1 MNKENF
7 THSKIIKIEPYCNNE
22 DGRWIFSLTYE
33 LWDDDG
39 NKAEL
44 NVPRVQS
51 PFYDDIIA
59 FGVHND
65 WPEIRDRNNNLIYPV
80 RWTDY
85 YTADMETLNKVE
97 VYARNDSGKS
107 LDNNYLNGYFCSMKY
122 IKKNMIFDL
131 IKTDENFFINISNS
145 LTKVYELANNER
157 VFCFEYY
164 DEIFRIPYR
173 SIYYF
178 EKNSNANSITLHT
191 KNEDFIFYS
200 TINDVMER
208 LKNDDRFIKTHRSI
222 IVNIHKIEKF
232 DKVFNEIVFDNNKR
246 LPIVCRRQKQNLINK
261 LLNKINI

>member
-1 MNKENF
+1 MNYIIFDKNAKTRRVITTAIKQYLYSNKIHYKIYEYDILNKETLSEVRSISGFNIYILNPNVQKCASENIV
-7 THSKIIKIEPYCNNE
+7 TYIRKIDKYKNPII
-22 DGRWIFSLTYE
+22 LTY
-33 LWDDDG
+33 DD
-39 NKAEL
+39 NI
-44 NVPRVQS
+44 N
-51 PFYDDIIA
+51 I
-59 FGVHND
+59 
-65 WPEIRDRNNNLIYPV
+65 
-80 RWTDY
+80 
-85 YTADMETLNKVE
+85 
-97 VYARNDSGKS
+97 
-107 LDNNYLNGYFCSMKY
+107 MKD

-164 DEIFRIPYR
+164 DEIYRIPYR

-200 TINDVMER
+200 TINEVMER